1 MTLDITED
9 ALLFEW
15 SSMSENEQE
24 GSKKLMTTLN
34 PRAKVWLEYKGE
46 ALVGPGRADLLEAI
60 LQEGSLVHA
69 AKKRKI
75 SFRAAWDRIRKIERR
90 LKVKIAQ
97 SKKGGEGGG
106 GTTLLTEMGRRILRR
121 YKRLETSM
129 EDVLSD
135 PELMEAYGLK
145 ISARNKLKGT
155 IIDIE
160 QDGIIAK
167 IKIQVEQPIVITSVI
182 TIEAVEGLNLEEGDT
197 VNALIKSTEVLIGK
211 D

>member
-1 MTLDITED
+1 
-9 ALLFEW
+9 
-15 SSMSENEQE
+15 MSKNKQE
-24 GSKKLMTTLN
+24 GSKKLLTTLN

-90 LKVKIAQ
+90 LKVKIAKSQ
-97 SKKGGEGGG
+97 KGGEGGG
-106 GTTLLTEMGRRILRR
+106 GTTVLTEMGRRILRR
-121 YKRLETSM
+121 YKRLEIAIG
-129 EDVLSD
+129 DVLSD

-145 ISARNKLKGT
+145 ISARNKLKG
-155 IIDIE
+155 IILDIE
-160 QDGIIAK
+160 QEGIIAK

-182 TIEAVEGLNLEEGDT
+182 TNEAVEGLNLKEGDT
-197 VNALIKSTEVLIGK
+197 VNAIIKSTEVLIGK

>member
-1 MTLDITED
+1 
-9 ALLFEW
+9 
-15 SSMSENEQE
+15 MSENEQE
-24 GSKKLMTTLN
+24 GSKKLLTTLN
-34 PRAKVWLEYKGE
+34 PRVKVWLEYKGE

-160 QDGIIAK
+160 QEGIIAK

-182 TIEAVEGLNLEEGDT
+182 TNEAVEGLNLEEGDT
-197 VNALIKSTEVLIGK
+197 VNAIIKSTEVLIGK

>member
-1 MTLDITED
+1 
-9 ALLFEW
+9 
-15 SSMSENEQE
+15 MSENEQE
-24 GSKKLMTTLN
+24 GSKKLLTTLN
-34 PRAKVWLEYKGE
+34 PRVKVWLEYKGE

-129 EDVLSD
+129 KDVLSD

-182 TIEAVEGLNLEEGDT
+182 TNEAVEGLNLEEGDT
-197 VNALIKSTEVLIGK
+197 VNAIIKSTEVLIGK

>member
-1 MTLDITED
+1 
-9 ALLFEW
+9 
-15 SSMSENEQE
+15 MSENEQE
-24 GSKKLMTTLN
+24 GLKKLLVTLN

-69 AKKRKI
+69 AKKRNI
-75 SFRAAWDRIRKIERR
+75 SFRAAWERIRKIEHR
-90 LKVKIAQ
+90 LKIQIAK

-121 YKRLETSM
+121 YKRLETAM

-135 PELMEAYGLK
+135 PELMEVYGMK
-145 ISARNKLKGT
+145 ISAKNKLKGT
-155 IIDIE
+155 IQDIE
-160 QDGIIAK
+160 QVGIIAK
-167 IKIQVEQPIVITSVI
+167 IKIQVKQPLVITSI
-182 TIEAVEGLNLEEGDT
+182 INTEAIEELNLKEGDT
-197 VNALIKSTEVLIGK
+197 VNAIIKSTEVLIGK

>member
-1 MTLDITED
+1 
-9 ALLFEW
+9 
-15 SSMSENEQE
+15 MSENEQE
-24 GSKKLMTTLN
+24 DSNKLLTTLN

-90 LKVKIAQ
+90 LKVKIAK

-129 EDVLSD
+129 GDILSD

-155 IIDIE
+155 ILDIE

-182 TIEAVEGLNLEEGDT
+182 TNEAVEGLNLEEGDT
-197 VNALIKSTEVLIGK
+197 VNAIIKSTEVLIGK

>member
-1 MTLDITED
+1 
-9 ALLFEW
+9 
-15 SSMSENEQE
+15 MSENEQE
-24 GSKKLMTTLN
+24 GLKKLLTTLN

-46 ALVGPGRADLLEAI
+46 ALVGPGRADLLGAI

-75 SFRAAWDRIRKIERR
+75 SFRAAWERIRKIERR
-90 LKVKIAQ
+90 LKVKIAK

-106 GTTLLTEMGRRILRR
+106 GTTILTEMGRRILRR
-121 YKRLETSM
+121 YKHLETSM

-135 PELMEAYGLK
+135 SELMEAYGLE

-160 QDGIIAK
+160 QEGIIAK

-182 TIEAVEGLNLEEGDT
+182 TNEAVEELNLEEGDT
-197 VNALIKSTEVLIGK
+197 VNAVIKSTEVLIGK

>member
-1 MTLDITED
+1 
-9 ALLFEW
+9 
-15 SSMSENEQE
+15 MSENEQE
-24 GSKKLMTTLN
+24 GSKKLLTNLN

-90 LKVKIAQ
+90 LKVKIAK

-106 GTTLLTEMGRRILRR
+106 GTTLLTEMGSRILSR

-155 IIDIE
+155 ILDIE

-182 TIEAVEGLNLEEGDT
+182 TNEAVEGLNLEEGDT
-197 VNALIKSTEVLIGK
+197 VNAIIKSTEVLIGK

>member
-1 MTLDITED
+1 
-9 ALLFEW
+9 
-15 SSMSENEQE
+15 MSKNKQE
-24 GSKKLMTTLN
+24 GSKKLLTTLN

-90 LKVKIAQ
+90 LKVKIAKSQ
-97 SKKGGEGGG
+97 KGGEGGG
-106 GTTLLTEMGRRILRR
+106 GTTVLTEMGRRILRR
-121 YKRLETSM
+121 YKRLEIAIG
-129 EDVLSD
+129 DVLSD

-145 ISARNKLKGT
+145 ISARNKLKG
-155 IIDIE
+155 IILDIE
-160 QDGIIAK
+160 QEGIIAK

-182 TIEAVEGLNLEEGDT
+182 TNEAVEGLNLKEGDT
-197 VNALIKSTEVLIGK
+197 VNAIIKSSEVLIGK

>member
-1 MTLDITED
+1 
-9 ALLFEW
+9 
-15 SSMSENEQE
+15 MSKNEQE
-24 GSKKLMTTLN
+24 GSKKLLTTLN

-90 LKVKIAQ
+90 LKVKIAK

-121 YKRLETSM
+121 YKRLETAM

-155 IIDIE
+155 ILDIE
-160 QDGIIAK
+160 QEGIIAK

-182 TIEAVEGLNLEEGDT
+182 TNEAVEGLNLKQGDT
-197 VNALIKSTEVLIGK
+197 VNAVIKSTEVLIGK

>member
-1 MTLDITED
+1 
-9 ALLFEW
+9 
-15 SSMSENEQE
+15 MSENEQE
-24 GSKKLMTTLN
+24 GSKKLLTTLN

-46 ALVGPGRADLLEAI
+46 ALVGPGRADLLESI

-90 LKVKIAQ
+90 LKVKITK

-182 TIEAVEGLNLEEGDT
+182 TNEAVEGLNLEEGDT
-197 VNALIKSTEVLIGK
+197 VNAIIKSTEVLIGK

>member
-1 MTLDITED
+1 
-9 ALLFEW
+9 
-15 SSMSENEQE
+15 MSKNEQE
-24 GSKKLMTTLN
+24 GSKKLLTTLN

-90 LKVKIAQ
+90 LKVKIAKSQ
-97 SKKGGEGGG
+97 KGGEGGG

-121 YKRLETSM
+121 YKRLEIAIG
-129 EDVLSD
+129 DVLSD

-145 ISARNKLKGT
+145 ISARNKLKG
-155 IIDIE
+155 IILDIE
-160 QDGIIAK
+160 QEGIIAK

-182 TIEAVEGLNLEEGDT
+182 TNEAVEGLNLKEGDT
-197 VNALIKSTEVLIGK
+197 VNAIIKSTEVLIGK